1 MTALMLLKV
10 AIRSLLANKLR
21 SFLAV
26 LGIIIGVGAV
36 IAMLSIGAGARESMV
51 SRLESMGTNLLM
63 VRPGQRGGPGG
74 VRSVMQQ
81 TLTPEDARAIL
92 DEVPDIYAVA
102 PVVQGRAQ
110 VKYFDENANI
120 NVVGTSTTYFEA
132 RNFQLAQGR
141 KFTDGELD
149 NLARVAII
157 GPTTAENL
165 LGADDP
171 LSATIKVDGLNF
183 RVIGVT
189 VAKGDQGWFNPDDQV
204 IIPFT
209 TAMQVLIGT
218 DYLNEIS
225 IQGETGSD
233 LNVIQES
240 ITELLRTR
248 HKLAPETE
256 NDFNVSNQAEMLS
269 FMTAITTTLSVL
281 LASIGGISLV
291 VGGIGI
297 MNIMLVTVT
306 ERTREI
312 GIRKAIGA
320 RESDIMRQFLFESI
334 VMSTIGGIIGVMVG
348 VGVSSLLPLVAD
360 IYPVVQVQSVILSIS
375 FATAIGVFFGY
386 YPARRAARLN
396 PIDAL
401 RYE

>member
-1 MTALMLLKV
+1 M
-10 AIRSLLANKLR
+10 
-21 SFLAV
+21 
-26 LGIIIGVGAV
+26 
-36 IAMLSIGAGARESMV
+36 
-51 SRLESMGTNLLM
+51 
-63 VRPGQRGGPGG
+63 
-74 VRSVMQQ
+74 
-81 TLTPEDARAIL
+81 
-92 DEVPDIYAVA
+92 
-102 PVVQGRAQ
+102 
-110 VKYFDENANI
+110 
-120 NVVGTSTTYFEA
+120 
-132 RNFQLAQGR
+132 
-141 KFTDGELD
+141 
-149 NLARVAII
+149 
-157 GPTTAENL
+157 
-165 LGADDP
+165 
-171 LSATIKVDGLNF
+171 DGLNF

-233 LNVIQES
+233 LNAIQES

-297 MNIMLVTVT
+297 MNNMLVTVT

-334 VMSTIGGIIGVMVG
+334 VMSTIGGIIGVIVG
-348 VGVSSLLPLVAD
+348 VGVSSLLPLVAE
-360 IYPVVQVQSVILSIS
+360 IYPVVQVQSVLLSIS

>member
-81 TLTPEDARAIL
+81 TLTPDDARAIL

-132 RNFQLAQGR
+132 RNYQLAQGR

-233 LNVIQES
+233 LNAIQAS
-240 ITELLRTR
+240 VTELLRTR
-248 HKLAPETE
+248 HKLAPEAE

-334 VMSTIGGIIGVMVG
+334 VMSTIGGIIGVIVG
-348 VGVSSLLPLVAD
+348 VGVSSLLPLVAE
-360 IYPVVQVQSVILSIS
+360 IYPVVQVQSVMLSIS

>member
-92 DEVPDIYAVA
+92 EEVPDIYAVA

>member
-1 MTALMLLKV
+1 MTPLMLLKV

-81 TLTPEDARAIL
+81 TLTPEDAQAIL
-92 DEVPDIYAVA
+92 DEVPDVYAVA

-120 NVVGTSTTYFEA
+120 NVVGTATTYFEA

-157 GPTTAENL
+157 GPATVENL

-189 VAKGDQGWFNPDDQV
+189 VPKGDQGWFNPDDQV

-218 DYLNEIS
+218 DYLNEIN

-233 LNVIQES
+233 LSKIQES
-240 ITELLRTR
+240 IIELLRTR
-248 HKLAPETE
+248 HKLAPEAA
-256 NDFNVSNQAEMLS
+256 NDFNVSNQAEILS
-269 FMTAITTTLSVL
+269 FMSAITTTLSVL

-320 RESDIMRQFLFESI
+320 REGDIMRQFLFESI
-334 VMSTIGGIIGVMVG
+334 VMSTIGGIIGVLVG

-360 IYPVVQVQSVILSIS
+360 IYPVVQAKSVLLSIS

>member
-1 MTALMLLKV
+1 
-10 AIRSLLANKLR
+10 
-21 SFLAV
+21 V

-63 VRPGQRGGPGG
+63 IRPGQRSGPGG
-74 VRSVMQQ
+74 VRSAIKQNLV
-81 TLTPEDARAIL
+81 PEDAQAIL
-92 DEVPDIYAVA
+92 EQVDNIYSVA

-120 NVVGTSTTYFEA
+120 NVLGTTTTYFEA
-132 RNFQLAQGR
+132 RNFQVAQGR

-157 GPTTAENL
+157 GPATVKNL

-189 VAKGDQGWFNPDDQV
+189 APKGDQGWFNPDDQV
-204 IIPFT
+204 IVPFT
-209 TAMQVLIGT
+209 TAMQVLMGT
-218 DYLNEIS
+218 DHLNEIDV
-225 IQGETGSD
+225 QGDTGSD
-233 LNVIQES
+233 LNAIQAD
-240 ITELLRTR
+240 IIQVLRLR
-248 HKLAPETE
+248 HKLEPEAE
-256 NDFNVSNQAEMLS
+256 NDFNVSNQAEILS

-320 RESDIMRQFLFESI
+320 RERDIMRQFLFESI
-334 VMSTIGGIIGVMVG
+334 VMSTIGGIMGVLVG

-360 IYPVVQVQSVILSIS
+360 IYPVVQLKSVVLSIS

>member
-157 GPTTAENL
+157 GPTTVKNL

-171 LSATIKVDGLNF
+171 LSSTIKVDGLNF

-233 LNVIQES
+233 LNAIQES

-248 HKLAPETE
+248 HKLAPEAE

-348 VGVSSLLPLVAD
+348 VGVSSLLPLVAE
-360 IYPVVQVQSVILSIS
+360 IYPVVQVQSVLLSIS